1 MDSGGR
7 QWRDSVDIDL
17 VVATLRYLVDSSV
30 QGAIIVY
37 FLFLTCIFLF
47 LKVFLPGYEEIC
59 NVYYRIMTIFEEGKF
74 NCEPVV
80 FTLHSQINMNA
91 QQKGL

>member
-17 VVATLRYLVDSSV
+17 VVATVRYLVDSSV

-37 FLFLTCIFLF
+37 FFKSLTFIFQRFFFLDM
-47 LKVFLPGYEEIC
+47 K
-59 NVYYRIMTIFEEGKF
+59 KF
-74 NCEPVV
+74 VMFITE
-80 FTLHSQINMNA
+80 L
-91 QQKGL
+91 